1 MGTLLVGWQWE
12 KLVRMT
18 DNPAFH
24 QEEEMVKRRCEGE
37 EEEGEL
43 SGERRKGEKTKT
55 GELLYSIE
63 DTPPWYVCCLLG
75 LQHYLT
81 MFGATVSIPFILCPK
96 LCIAA
101 DDPARGYII
110 STIFFVSGLVT
121 LLQSSLGCRL
131 PIIQGGTFS
140 FLVPTLAILSLPEF
154 QCPAQFQNEKWVGN
168 VSTSSKTWNI
178 ETEMAA
184 RTEIWQVRMREI
196 QGAIAV
202 SAIFQMLLGYAGLIG
217 FLLRWIT
224 PLTITPAVAMIG
236 IALFDAASYNAQGNW
251 GIAILTIVVMT
262 LFSQYLRNINLPAP
276 TFRNGRMGTVRVGVF
291 KLFPILLTILLV
303 WGLCACLT
311 ATGAISE
318 DNAARTDSKM
328 ALVSNSLWFRFP
340 YPFQWGIPTVSAAGV
355 FGMVA
360 GVLASAIESV
370 GDYYACARLAGAPPP
385 PPHAINR
392 GIGTEGL
399 GCVLAGLWGTGN
411 GTTSYSENI
420 GAIGVTKVG
429 SRRVV
434 QWGAGLM
441 MLFGIFSKFGSLFL
455 TIPSPIV
462 GGIFCVMFGMIIAVG
477 LSNLQFVDLNSTRNL
492 FVLGFSIFFSLVL
505 PQWIK
510 KQRQCQECDFQLTGL
525 AELDQILL
533 VLLET
538 SMFVGGLLGFLLDN
552 TIPGTPEE
560 RGLVA
565 WAAQHRE
572 TDGSE
577 LREKCYD
584 LPIGMPW
591 LRRQTW
597 AQYVPFLPTFSQGI
611 KSEGGQA

>member
-1 MGTLLVGWQWE
+1 
-12 KLVRMT
+12 MT
-18 DNPAFH
+18 DNAAFH
-24 QEEEMVKRRCEGE
+24 RDEEMVKSRCEENGE
-37 EEEGEL
+37 FAMESSHQKSEI
-43 SGERRKGEKTKT
+43 KTT
-55 GELLYSIE
+55 SVGLLYSIE
-63 DTPPWYVCCLLG
+63 DTPPWYICCLLG

-96 LCIAA
+96 LCIAG

-140 FLVPTLAILSLPEF
+140 FLVPTLAILSLPDF
-154 QCPAQFQNEKWVGN
+154 KCPVQFQDEKWVGN
-168 VSTSSKTWNI
+168 ITSSSESSPWNI
-178 ETEMAA
+178 EAELAA
-184 RTEIWQVRMREI
+184 RSEIWQVRMREI

-236 IALFDAASYNAQGNW
+236 VSLFDAASYNAQGNW
-251 GIAILTIVVMT
+251 SIAILTIVVMT
-262 LFSQYLRNINLPAP
+262 LFSQYLRNIDLPAP
-276 TFRNGRMGTVRVGVF
+276 TIRDGRLQTVRVGVF
-291 KLFPILLTILLV
+291 KLFPILLTILIV
-303 WGLCACLT
+303 WGLCAILT

-318 DNAARTDSKM
+318 DNAARTDSKI
-328 ALVSNSLWFRFP
+328 ALVSKSLWFRFP
-340 YPFQWGIPTVSAAGV
+340 YPFQWGVPTVSAAGV
-355 FGMVA
+355 FGMLA

-392 GIGTEGL
+392 GIGTEGF

-510 KQRQCQECDFQLTGL
+510 KHQDVELTGS
-525 AELDQILL
+525 AGFDQILK

-538 SMFVGGLLGFLLDN
+538 SMFVGGVLGFLLDN
-552 TIPGTPEE
+552 TIPGSPEE

-572 TDGSE
+572 MDGCE
-577 LREKCYD
+577 EKAKCYD
-584 LPIGMPW
+584 LPMGMPW
-591 LRRQTW
+591 LSRQAW
-597 AQYVPFLPTFSQGI
+597 ASYVPFLPTFSQGR
-611 KSEGGQA
+611 KAESDQA